1 MIVASARLTCLALAG
16 QARVF
21 DRIFS
26 HEFWQTTT
34 LPFLCRPSHIVIDDV
49 TSLIGVL
56 RTHPPLLGYLLKKNS
71 IQAAGDVACYGS
83 DLQKK

>member
-49 TSLIGVL
+49 TSLNWRPEDAPTIAWL
-56 RTHPPLLGYLLKKNS
+56 SSKKEFNS
-71 IQAAGDVACYGS
+71 SCW
-83 DLQKK
+83 